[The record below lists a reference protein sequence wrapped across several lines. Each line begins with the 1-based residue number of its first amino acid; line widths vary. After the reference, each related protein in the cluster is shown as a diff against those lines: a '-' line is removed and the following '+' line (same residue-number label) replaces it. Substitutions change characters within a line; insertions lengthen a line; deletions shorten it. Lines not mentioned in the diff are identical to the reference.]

1 MIFLNTLNHQYTG
14 GQDRQIATSPK
25 ACSLNYMVSSRLA
38 WATDVRLCLK
48 KKNAYSIEYFCL
60 LIHIYR
66 SYFIQ
71 INHHYITVCY
81 VLGSYWKPVNL
92 KCF

>member
-48 KKNAYSIEYFCL
+48 KKKKMHIALNTSAFLYIFIEATLF
-60 LIHIYR
+60 R
-66 SYFIQ
+66 
-71 INHHYITVCY
+71 
-81 VLGSYWKPVNL
+81 
-92 KCF
+92 